1 VSVKKAT
8 VTTGAALPCRVEL
21 SSDKT
26 VVFDQPGSDSDGK
39 LGPTSTEGVSAAL
52 ASCTAVT
59 LGIYAD
65 RKGWSLEGLVVE
77 VTTLYEGPN
86 PNQINVAITWPEH
99 LEPEQI
105 ERLQRIAGKC
115 PVHRL
120 LTEPTT
126 VEMESA

>member
-1 VSVKKAT
+1 MAPKKAT
-8 VTTGAALPCRVEL
+8 VTTGAELPCRVEL

-26 VVFDQPGSDSDGK
+26 LTFDQPGSGSDGE

-65 RKGWSLEGLVVE
+65 RKGWDLAGLGVE
-77 VTTLYEGPN
+77 VVTAYDGPN
-86 PNQINVAITWPEH
+86 PSEITVRVTWPDH
-99 LEPEQI
+99 LEPDQV
-105 ERLQRIAGKC
+105 ERLERIAGKC

-120 LTEPTT
+120 LVEPTT
-126 VEMESA
+126 VKIETT